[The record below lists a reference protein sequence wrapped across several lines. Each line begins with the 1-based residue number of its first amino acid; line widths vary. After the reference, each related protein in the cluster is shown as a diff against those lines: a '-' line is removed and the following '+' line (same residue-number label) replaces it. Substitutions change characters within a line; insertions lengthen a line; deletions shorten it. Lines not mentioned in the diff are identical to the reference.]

1 MKPTKE
7 QLADPKWWD
16 DNANGYDYVF
26 YLERNDEYIFAD
38 DNGEGSNFRLIA
50 GAAGWKLLGKRP
62 EQWRP
67 EVGEM
72 CEVWVENAE
81 YWAKITVLAVD
92 KDTIVWR
99 NGTDRKS
106 YIGTRIS
113 DARPIKTQREEF
125 IEKALDVYHCGK
137 YSLDMAEALYD
148 SGLFVLTE
156 KDGE

>member
-7 QLADPKWWD
+7 QLADPKWWNTHS
-16 DNANGYDYVF
+16 DNAKYCYRDRMN
-26 YLERNDEYIFAD
+26 N
-38 DNGEGSNFRLIA
+38 SIA
-50 GAAGWKLLGKRP
+50 FKLTECLDRSYELLAKRP
-62 EQWRP
+62 EQWVP

-106 YIGTRIS
+106 YRGTRIS
-113 DARPIKTQREEF
+113 NARPIKTQREEF
-125 IEKALDVYHCGK
+125 MDKAMSIFKGDNMEL
-137 YSLDMAEALYD
+137 YSVVAGALYD
-148 SGLFVLTE
+148 AGCRFNLTE

>member
-16 DNANGYDYVF
+16 ENAKPEDKYCYQCERSGGYF
-26 YLERNDEYIFAD
+26 FSNILEYGLPKYTVIAD
-38 DNGEGSNFRLIA
+38 
-50 GAAGWKLLGKRP
+50 RP
-62 EQWRP
+62 EPNWVP

-72 CEVWVENAE
+72 CEVWVENVG

-106 YIGTRIS
+106 YRGTRIS
-113 DARPIKTQREEF
+113 DARPIKTQREELVD
-125 IEKALDVYHCGK
+125 IVYSNNGNP
-137 YSLDMAEALYD
+137 AELIAD
-148 SGLFVLTE
+148 SILARFDLT
-156 KDGE
+156 KNGGE